1 MTRRLIYLILAL
13 SLLGTA
19 IAYGQQRWPRFH
31 RYAFVKLDDT
41 TTLDMVK
48 DAKTGVCRLVY
59 RVREVHVG
67 PRNGRSMGTE
77 HWPVW
82 AVTYLGEVPCDP
94 APVPPPAPRLPASAV
109 R

>member
-67 PRNGRSMGTE
+67 PADGYSQQTD
-77 HWPVW
+77 WPVW
-82 AVTYLGEVPCDP
+82 AITYLGEVPCDP
-94 APVPPPAPRLPASAV
+94 APVPPPVVPPASAV

>member
-1 MTRRLIYLILAL
+1 MTRTLKTLAYA
-13 SLLGTA
+13 LLLA
-19 IAYGQQRWPRFH
+19 AALFCLERAAHGQHYPRFH
-31 RYAFVKLDDT
+31 RYAMTQLDDT

-59 RVREVHVG
+59 VSTNPHPAYAASAR
-67 PRNGRSMGTE
+67 
-77 HWPVW
+77 

-94 APVPPPAPRLPASAV
+94 IPVPPKRGDAPPASAV

>member
-1 MTRRLIYLILAL
+1 MTRRLLYLIAL
-13 SLLGTA
+13 LCFLGTA
-19 IAYGQQRWPRFH
+19 VYAQQTWPRFH
-31 RYAFVKLDDT
+31 RYALVKLDET

-59 RVREVHVG
+59 RIVG
-67 PRNGRSMGTE
+67 FADGTTSNNG
-77 HWPVW
+77 V

-94 APVPPPAPRLPASAV
+94 APVPAPLPLPPASAV

>member
-19 IAYGQQRWPRFH
+19 MTYGQQRWPRFH
-31 RYAFVKLDDT
+31 RYAFVTLDDT

-59 RVREVHVG
+59 RVRDT
-67 PRNGRSMGTE
+67 RNDAL
-77 HWPVW
+77 WPVW

-94 APVPPPAPRLPASAV
+94 APVPPKVGDVPPASAI

>member
-59 RVREVHVG
+59 RVRDDRVNTN
-67 PRNGRSMGTE
+67 RNQ
-77 HWPVW
+77 
-82 AVTYLGEVPCDP
+82 AITYLGEVPCDP
-94 APVPPPAPRLPASAV
+94 APVPVTVPLPASAV